1 MRGQRPKG
9 DMGAFFHCSSL
20 RQRSFSTHSSQEQA
34 IKSSSNRQLMER
46 TQVLSLDNINNINL
60 ISSAKNEIVYTT
72 CLLTHMPVE
81 SQVKLCS
88 FTAKQHW
95 RILLNN

>member
-1 MRGQRPKG
+1 
-9 DMGAFFHCSSL
+9 MGAFFHCSSL

-46 TQVLSLDNINNINL
+46 SQVPSLDNINNINL
-60 ISSAKNEIVYTT
+60 ISSAKNETGHCPLI
-72 CLLTHMPVE
+72 HMPME

-88 FTAKQHW
+88 FTVKQDW